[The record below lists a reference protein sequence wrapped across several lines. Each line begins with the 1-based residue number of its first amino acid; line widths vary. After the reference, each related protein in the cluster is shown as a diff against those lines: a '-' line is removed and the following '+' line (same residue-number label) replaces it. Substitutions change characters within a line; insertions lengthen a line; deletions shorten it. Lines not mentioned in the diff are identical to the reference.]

1 MVVVGSTCSDGT
13 FTCAGPSSSA
23 GGMGFTKIRG
33 DCVTGTDLCEG
44 VKMCVGAVVGL

>member
-23 GGMGFTKIRG
+23 AGMGFTKVRG
-33 DCVTGTDLCEG
+33 NGVTGTDLCEG
-44 VKMCVGAVVGL
+44 VIMCVGAVVGL

>member
-1 MVVVGSTCSDGT
+1 MVVVSSACSDGT

-23 GGMGFTKIRG
+23 VGMGFTGARG
-33 DCVTGTDLCEG
+33 DGVTGTDLCEG